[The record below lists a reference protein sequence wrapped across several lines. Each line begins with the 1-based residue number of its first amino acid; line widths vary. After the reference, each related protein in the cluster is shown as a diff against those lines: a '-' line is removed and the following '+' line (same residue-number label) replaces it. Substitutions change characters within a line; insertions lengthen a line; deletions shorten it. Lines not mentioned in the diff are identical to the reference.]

1 MAIPPIALS
10 AYNNALSQTGAID
23 ARVSRSLAKP
33 AAPSEGFGQM
43 LTDSLKQVNS
53 MQNSKADMV
62 ESFASGQTQN
72 VHELMINLQKAG
84 LAMQMTTAVR
94 GKVLEA
100 YRDLVK
106 MQF

>member
-1 MAIPPIALS
+1 MAISPLALS
-10 AYNNALSQTGAID
+10 AYQNAMARAGSID
-23 ARVSRSLAKP
+23 AKVSRSLAKP
-33 AAPSEGFGQM
+33 TAPAEGFGNKLM
-43 LTDSLKQVNS
+43 DSIKNVND
-53 MQNSKADMV
+53 MQNQKSDMV
-62 ESFASGQTQN
+62 ESFASGQSQN

-100 YRDLVK
+100 YKELVK

>member
-1 MAIPPIALS
+1 MAISPVALS
-10 AYNNALSQTGAID
+10 AYRAAMSQAGTID
-23 ARVSRSLAKP
+23 GKVASSLAKP
-33 AAPSEGFGQM
+33 AAPAPGFGQT
-43 LTDSLKQVNS
+43 LTDSLKQVNEL
-53 MQNSKADMV
+53 QNTKASMV

-100 YRDLVK
+100 YKELVK